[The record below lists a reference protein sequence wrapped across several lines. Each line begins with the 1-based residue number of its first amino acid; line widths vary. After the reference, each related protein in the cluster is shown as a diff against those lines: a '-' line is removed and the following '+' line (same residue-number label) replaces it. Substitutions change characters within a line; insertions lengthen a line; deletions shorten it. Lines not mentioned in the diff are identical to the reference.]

1 MKQDREITIV
11 GISLRTSNN
20 EAMETIP
27 PLWGRF
33 YGEGI
38 LEQVSN
44 RISDE
49 VYAVYTDF
57 ENEGLNNEG
66 NYTLII
72 GVEVK
77 DLDNIPKGLVTTTI
91 KVQNREVFS
100 VSEGKPENVGA
111 TWMDIW
117 QRDDLKKT
125 FISEYEHYHIEGID
139 IYIGIE

>member
-125 FISEYEHYHIEGID
+125 FISEYEHYHAEGID
-139 IYIGIE
+139 VYIGVE